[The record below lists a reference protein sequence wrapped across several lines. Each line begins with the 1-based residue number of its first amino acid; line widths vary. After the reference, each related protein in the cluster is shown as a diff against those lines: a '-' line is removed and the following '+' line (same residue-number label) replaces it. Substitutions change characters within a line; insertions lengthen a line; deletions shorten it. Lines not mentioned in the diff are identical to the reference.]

1 MKRNILS
8 IIMAVVLCINI
19 SACQRPANTTSKTGT
34 IAKSNQK
41 GETKTEKIGDDRE
54 ANKENT
60 ERKEGKQEE
69 KGLDDKQ
76 KVSRVDVPKW
86 SEDAVIYEVNIR
98 QYTKEGTFRAF
109 EEHLPRLKELGV
121 DILWFMPIHPIS
133 EKNRKGTLGSY
144 YSVQDYRKVNPEFGT
159 LEDFKNLVDRCHEMG
174 FKVLL
179 DWVANHTG
187 WDNPWI
193 ENKDWYT
200 QNTKGEIIHPTG
212 TDWTD
217 VAELNYDNQGMRDAM
232 LDAMKFWVEE
242 VGVDGFRADYASGVP
257 EDFWELTRRELDK
270 IKPVYMLAEDEG
282 KLSLLDEAFNANYGW
297 ELHHIM
303 NKVAKG
309 HNNAK
314 HVAMNLQKTQKTY
327 PKGTYPMNFTS
338 NHDENSWS
346 GTVYERLGD
355 AVETMAVLTFTVPG
369 IPLIYS
375 GQEAGLDKRLE
386 FFEKDEI
393 DWGSLEM
400 QEFYRELITLK
411 KQNPALWNGEAGGEI
426 NIFESSD
433 NNLLAFV
440 REKDDNRVVVIMN
453 LSASATTSSVEF
465 GDVAGGYKSY
475 FSGEVITLKERQSF
489 KMDPWEYVILISK

>member
-1 MKRNILS
+1 MV
-8 IIMAVVLCINI
+8 AVLCINI
-19 SACQRPANTTSKTGT
+19 SACQRPDNTTSKTGT

-86 SEDAVIYEVNIR
+86 SEDAVLYEVNIR
-98 QYTKEGTFRAF
+98 QYTKEGTFKAF

-133 EKNRKGTLGSY
+133 EENRKGTLGSY
-144 YSVQDYRKVNPEFGT
+144 YSVQDYRDVNPEFGI
-159 LEDFKNLVDRCHEMG
+159 LEEFKDLVDRCHEMG

-179 DWVANHTG
+179 DWVGNHTG

-200 QNTKGEIIHPTG
+200 QNAKGEIIHPPS

-217 VAELNYDNQGMRDAM
+217 VADLNYDNQDMCNAM

-257 EDFWELTRRELDK
+257 DDFWEHARSELDR
-270 IKPVYMLAEDEG
+270 IKPIYMLAEDEG
-282 KLSLLDEAFNANYGW
+282 RLSLLDEAFNANYGW

-309 HNNAK
+309 QNNAR
-314 HVAMNLQKTQKTY
+314 HVAINLQKTQDIY
-327 PKGTYPMNFTS
+327 PQGTYPMNFTS

-393 DWGSLEM
+393 DWSNLEM
-400 QEFYRELITLK
+400 QEFYRALIILK
-411 KQNPALWNGEAGGEI
+411 KQNPALWNGDAGGEI
-426 NIFESSD
+426 DIIEPPD
-433 NNLLAFV
+433 NNLLVFV
-440 REKDDNRVVVIMN
+440 REKDDNKVVVIMN
-453 LSASATTSSVEF
+453 LSESTITSNVEF
-465 GDVAGGYKSY
+465 GDVAGDYESY
-475 FSGEVITLKERQSF
+475 FSGEVFTVEERQSL
-489 KMDPWEYVILISK
+489 KMNPWEYMVLTSK